1 MLSLFLSLPAFL
13 APYLK
18 DETISGYAD
27 PVVSYRLEAINDAP
41 FDARATISFPA
52 EGRIEGN
59 GPCNTYSTTQ
69 SAPYPWFETGPIA
82 ATKRACPDL
91 ALESEFFAA
100 LPRMT
105 LIEVAGEVL
114 LLTNDAGEVM
124 AFRAQPA
131 R

>member
-1 MLSLFLSLPAFL
+1 MLSLFLSLPALL

-27 PVVSYRLEAINDAP
+27 PAARYQLEAINDAP
-41 FDARATISFPA
+41 FPASATITFPA
-52 EGRIEGN
+52 EGRIEGS
-59 GPCNTYSTTQ
+59 GPCNRFSATQ

-91 ALESEFFAA
+91 PAETAFFAA
-100 LPRMT
+100 LTRMT
-105 LIEVAGEVL
+105 LIEVAGPHL

-124 AFRAQPA
+124 AFREMSP